1 VERRRG
7 EAEQWRREAERRGC
21 KAEQRWAIEL
31 AEETEQNAS
40 DGIRSFFSERSGS
53 EYMRYIL
60 SI

>member
-31 AEETEQNAS
+31 ATGFGRFSQSGAVPNIL
-40 DGIRSFFSERSGS
+40 GIFS
-53 EYMRYIL
+53 I
-60 SI
+60 